1 MSWRAAPAAS
11 PLRPPPSDAADVET
25 PDADGAGLTEE
36 INEGSSG
43 MRGRDSASQGHDAT
57 RIFRPV
63 FVRPGVMYHPHTR
76 PISTVPAALLDLS
89 SAIHSYLPS
98 KAPTPANVLNSVLG
112 QSPLARL
119 LTLSPLHIDTVAKA
133 VGAAVDDDGVWGVV
147 NTRRIKRLAGFKESD
162 LGSEVYREDERR
174 AEGSG
179 LYR

>member
-1 MSWRAAPAAS
+1 
-11 PLRPPPSDAADVET
+11 
-25 PDADGAGLTEE
+25 
-36 INEGSSG
+36 
-43 MRGRDSASQGHDAT
+43 
-57 RIFRPV
+57 
-63 FVRPGVMYHPHTR
+63 MYHPHTR

-133 VGAAVDDDGVWGVV
+133 VGAAVDDDDVWGVV